1 MEMNEIVLIA
11 LIGCGATALLD
22 AWLMLLRRLGVPTL
36 DLAMLGRWA
45 GHLRRGRLRH
55 ATIGKAPPVRHETA
69 LGWLLHYAIGIVF
82 AAMLV
87 ALAGVD
93 WLKSPRLAPAVAF
106 GLATV
111 AAPLFVMQ
119 PAMGAGFAAS
129 NTPAPLRNCLRS
141 VANHIVFGFALYLC
155 ARVGAEVVG

>member
-1 MEMNEIVLIA
+1 MLA
-11 LIGCGATALLD
+11 CD
-22 AWLMLLRRLGVPTL
+22 AG
-36 DLAMLGRWA
+36 DLGRVGA
-45 GHLRRGRLRH
+45 ILAEEAVR
-55 ATIGKAPPVRHETA
+55 IGGEAV
-69 LGWLLHYAIGIVF
+69 
-82 AAMLV
+82 V

-129 NTPAPLRNCLRS
+129 KTPAPLRNCLRS
-141 VANHIVFGFALYLC
+141 IANHGVFGLGLYLS
-155 ARVGAEVVG
+155 AALIAAL